1 MEKMRTL
8 YSLEENLCRVT
19 GAAQGIGL
27 SMARV
32 LAYTGL
38 NLILVD
44 K

>member
-1 MEKMRTL
+1 MEKIRIL
-8 YSLEENLCRVT
+8 YSLEENLSRVT
-19 GAAQGIGL
+19 GTTRGIGL
-27 SMARV
+27 SMARA